1 MKSQLF
7 DQLVKRIEGD
17 RRAMNQAVDIFRGML
32 DRKVWLQLTHQREI
46 PTEIDE
52 LEEEFHRQQ
61 IFFRQVK
68 LEGRWWSR
76 CTGKLLGFMCED
88 DSAVILTPQFSD
100 YSFINPNTGQR
111 CLARR
116 DHALLKP
123 EAFTL
128 CYPLPQRDLT
138 LSAYVWHTLKQLNSF
153 DAFYALLACL
163 GVVLLTMFTPYV
175 CKLLFNEV
183 IPSGDASQLTPI
195 AILLFSAAVGLVLV
209 QLTRNLLVIRMKD
222 KIEYGLQAPLMTR
235 LLMMPTSFFKQY
247 SPGDLANRALSVVR
261 ISSQLTEDMLST
273 TLSFLFTAVLFIQ
286 FFTYGGPL
294 LYTGVL
300 VIAFYLFTILLQYHY
315 RSRVQMKVNASSS
328 KLLGLIF
335 SLISGAQKIR
345 TNGAEIRAFRH
356 WAIAYE
362 PSDAFSSRYI
372 MTMITNALSYNARL
386 LPMIVT
392 MLAAWHYGLGLSD
405 YIAYCSVLVIA
416 TDTVGQFQ
424 RIIIDLAQLATE
436 IRLCSPILTASSE
449 IDHDM
454 VFLKEI
460 SGDIS
465 VSGLK
470 FRYTEDMPY
479 LFNDLDLHINAGD
492 YVALVGPSGC
502 GKSTLVRLLL
512 GFEKPESGSIFYDE
526 HNLDDISKPSL
537 RQNCVSIC
545 LQDAQLVEG
554 TIRDNILFGNS
565 WLSDDE
571 VWEAVRMVA
580 LEDDIR
586 KMPNGLDT
594 QISADGQGVS
604 GGQRQRIIIAR
615 ALIRKPTILFL
626 DEATSALDNISQHII
641 TENLAKMNCTR
652 ITIAHRMS
660 TIRQCNRV
668 IVINEGRV
676 VEDGSFDEL
685 MAQGGLFSEII
696 KRQKL

>member
-1 MKSQLF
+1 MKSLLF

-32 DRKVWLQLTHQREI
+32 DRKVWLQLTQQREI
-46 PTEIDE
+46 PADIDE

-100 YSFINPNTGQR
+100 YSFINPKTGQR
-111 CLARR
+111 CRARR

-128 CYPLPQRDLT
+128 CYPLPQHNLT
-138 LSAYVWHTLKQLNSF
+138 VSAYIWHALKQLNSL
-153 DAFYALLACL
+153 DAFYALMACL

-195 AILLFSAAVGLVLV
+195 AVLLFSAAIGLVLV

-247 SPGDLANRALSVVR
+247 APGDLANRALSVVR

-300 VIAFYLFTILLQYHY
+300 VIAFYLFTILLQYYY
-315 RSRVQMKVNASSS
+315 RSRVQIKVNACSS

-356 WAIAYE
+356 
-362 PSDAFSSRYI
+362 
-372 MTMITNALSYNARL
+372 
-386 LPMIVT
+386 
-392 MLAAWHYGLGLSD
+392 
-405 YIAYCSVLVIA
+405 C
-416 TDTVGQFQ
+416 
-424 RIIIDLAQLATE
+424 
-436 IRLCSPILTASSE
+436 
-449 IDHDM
+449 
-454 VFLKEI
+454 
-460 SGDIS
+460 
-465 VSGLK
+465 
-470 FRYTEDMPY
+470 PY
-479 LFNDLDLHINAGD
+479 
-492 YVALVGPSGC
+492 
-502 GKSTLVRLLL
+502 K
-512 GFEKPESGSIFYDE
+512 
-526 HNLDDISKPSL
+526 
-537 RQNCVSIC
+537 
-545 LQDAQLVEG
+545 
-554 TIRDNILFGNS
+554 
-565 WLSDDE
+565 
-571 VWEAVRMVA
+571 
-580 LEDDIR
+580 
-586 KMPNGLDT
+586 
-594 QISADGQGVS
+594 
-604 GGQRQRIIIAR
+604 
-615 ALIRKPTILFL
+615 
-626 DEATSALDNISQHII
+626 
-641 TENLAKMNCTR
+641 
-652 ITIAHRMS
+652 
-660 TIRQCNRV
+660 
-668 IVINEGRV
+668 
-676 VEDGSFDEL
+676 
-685 MAQGGLFSEII
+685 
-696 KRQKL
+696 